1 MECMFSQYPGSQI
14 DGIDYSAESVRM
26 SRKRDAKRLGKKYEI
41 RQGDVMML
49 PYPNKSYDVAMAIA
63 AIYFCQ
69 MVRMDFAR
77 SVGCVCPAADGLS
90 AAEWGARKREACGQR
105 DVKACQFIRL
115 LKFRK

>member
-1 MECMFSQYPGSQI
+1 MAMNHGLERFAGSVCM
-14 DGIDYSAESVRM
+14 
-26 SRKRDAKRLGKKYEI
+26 KRERNVKRLGKKYEI

-49 PYPNKSYDVAMAIA
+49 PYPNKSYDVAMALA

-90 AAEWGARKREACGQR
+90 AAEWEARKREACGQR

-115 LKFRK
+115 LKFGK

>member
-1 MECMFSQYPGSQI
+1 MAMNHGLERFAGSVCM
-14 DGIDYSAESVRM
+14 
-26 SRKRDAKRLGKKYEI
+26 KRERNVKRLGKKYEI
-41 RQGDVMML
+41 RQGDVMT
-49 PYPNKSYDVAMAIA
+49 NKSYDVAMALA

-115 LKFRK
+115 LKFGK

>member
-1 MECMFSQYPGSQI
+1 M
-14 DGIDYSAESVRM
+14 
-26 SRKRDAKRLGKKYEI
+26 KRERNVKRLGKECDI
-41 RQGDVMML
+41 GQNDVMAH
-49 PYPNKSYDVAMAIA
+49 PYPKESYDGAMALA

-90 AAEWGARKREACGQR
+90 AAEWEARKREACGQR